1 MVMLLFENFNVLF
14 FLAVM
19 NILTDVGFPS
29 HLLVAGLSTSMFC
42 LLFTR
47 AIKSL
52 FPIYTL
58 FVSRWALKD
67 VT

>member
-1 MVMLLFENFNVLF
+1 MLLFENINVVF
-14 FLAVM
+14 FLTVM
-19 NILTDVGFPS
+19 SILTDVGFSS
-29 HLLVAGLSTSMFC
+29 HLLEAGLSTSMFC
-42 LLFTR
+42 LLFTH

-58 FVSRWALKD
+58 FIGWWVPKD